1 MRLGEIWRNALVPF
15 ARRALASWGNM
26 PILDPSTIALTK
38 LCVNIVVR
46 AIVVAA
52 AFAILLAISILL
64 NLLINYVLNV
74 VNASDAVRG
83 WLSLL
88 AVVVPV
94 MIAVGIG
101 LTSIGDVW
109 NLTKSSL
116 KTPDN
121 TTHMDAENED

>member
-1 MRLGEIWRNALVPF
+1 
-15 ARRALASWGNM
+15 M
-26 PILDPSTIALTK
+26 PILDPSTIALIK
-38 LCVNIVVR
+38 LCINIVVR

-52 AFAILLAISILL
+52 AFAILLVISILL
-64 NLLINYVLNV
+64 NLLINYV

-88 AVVVPV
+88 AVAIPV

-101 LTSIGDVW
+101 VTSIGDVW

-121 TTHMDAENED
+121 NTRTDAENED